1 MGLPKPGKGY
11 TSGERFSDDVLK
23 IELCGPSR
31 SHFSVVD
38 VPGLFQSIFPSRI
51 FFIFIILPQSF
62 GFANIRSRA
71 PGATVHQTE
80 GDAEVVENLAKR
92 YIQDSRTIILW
103 VLNVAGNND
112 YSF

>member
-51 FFIFIILPQSF
+51 IIL
-62 GFANIRSRA
+62 I
-71 PGATVHQTE
+71 
-80 GDAEVVENLAKR
+80 
-92 YIQDSRTIILW
+92 
-103 VLNVAGNND
+103 
-112 YSF
+112 